1 MFFVTKNSSL
11 KAIFV
16 SSVSR
21 RLYRGLS
28 TNANPAEKDQQENDE
43 KKAVQQKYQELEK
56 LQYRPLYLDAQATT
70 PMVSFIYSQVFSNQ
84 AFFFQI
90 QDPRVLDQMLPYMT
104 HLYGNPH
111 SRTHA
116 FGWETEKAVEDA
128 REVTNES
135 LFLFS
140 I

>member
-1 MFFVTKNSSL
+1 MFFITKNSSV

-43 KKAVQQKYQELEK
+43 KKAAQQKYQELEK
-56 LQYRPLYLDAQATT
+56 LRYRPLYLDAQATT
-70 PMVSFIYSQVFSNQ
+70 PMVNFILFEFIFNR
-84 AFFFQI
+84 I
-90 QDPRVLDQMLPYMT
+90 
-104 HLYGNPH
+104 
-111 SRTHA
+111 SRIHVYLI
-116 FGWETEKAVEDA
+116 KCY
-128 REVTNES
+128 
-135 LFLFS
+135 L